1 MNVKSVEKENGKAK
15 VVVEIDKAEFEQ
27 ALNKAYAKCRK
38 DIMLPGFRKGKAP
51 RKMVESMYGATV
63 FYEDAVN
70 EIFPDIYTKAI
81 VEQEL
86 KAVGSPSVS
95 NMDTPDKG
103 GVVLTIETEL
113 YPEVTLGQYKSI
125 SPKR

>member
-70 EIFPDIYTKAI
+70 EIFAEMTADGS
-81 VEQEL
+81 L
-86 KAVGSPSVS
+86 KALA
-95 NMDTPDKG
+95 DKYD
-103 GVVLTIETEL
+103 LALAE
-113 YPEVTLGQYKSI
+113 
-125 SPKR
+125 

>member
-51 RKMVESMYGATV
+51 AEGWLRACMARPFSMR
-63 FYEDAVN
+63 
-70 EIFPDIYTKAI
+70 
-81 VEQEL
+81 
-86 KAVGSPSVS
+86 
-95 NMDTPDKG
+95 TP
-103 GVVLTIETEL
+103 
-113 YPEVTLGQYKSI
+113 
-125 SPKR
+125 

>member
-15 VVVEIDKAEFEQ
+15 IVLEIEKAEFED

-63 FYEDAVN
+63 SPQRAV
-70 EIFPDIYTKAI
+70 A
-81 VEQEL
+81 
-86 KAVGSPSVS
+86 ARG
-95 NMDTPDKG
+95 
-103 GVVLTIETEL
+103 
-113 YPEVTLGQYKSI
+113 
-125 SPKR
+125 R

>member
-70 EIFPDIYTKAI
+70 EISRTSTRRPS
-81 VEQEL
+81 L
-86 KAVGSPSVS
+86 SRSSRPSVLRPFPTW
-95 NMDTPDKG
+95 TPPTRAA
-103 GVVLTIETEL
+103 L
-113 YPEVTLGQYKSI
+113 S
-125 SPKR
+125 